1 VLKALEEARN
11 EKLIGKSLEA
21 KVTIYPSQP
30 LADLLT
36 AVDADLAQLLIISP
50 DFFEIKEAGSAAPE
64 AALQFEDGAILIE
77 KADGEVCDRCR
88 QVRTDV

>member
-1 VLKALEEARN
+1 M
-11 EKLIGKSLEA
+11 
-21 KVTIYPSQP
+21 TIYPSQP

-64 AALQFEDGAILIE
+64 ATRYNLKMVQS
-77 KADGEVCDRCR
+77 
-88 QVRTDV
+88 